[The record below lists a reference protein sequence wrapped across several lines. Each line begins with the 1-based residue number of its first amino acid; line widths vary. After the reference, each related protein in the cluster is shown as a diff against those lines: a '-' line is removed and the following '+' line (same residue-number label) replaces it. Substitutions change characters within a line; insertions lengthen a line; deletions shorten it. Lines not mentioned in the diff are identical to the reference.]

1 MTEPTTDPAE
11 LRAICE
17 REIEAARQ
25 LKADPMSYQAAREWA
40 DSHGARVK
48 ATHPT
53 NMLTLLDH
61 IEELE
66 GALRGIANRTTQ
78 YGDRMT
84 YPIHLIAVAALAQPR
99 VDGPETLEQKCLHGR
114 TVNEY
119 CGQCRADEVDEDG
132 PTETPRVTEEMVKDG
147 ADELGAALAL
157 FPDGESPVT
166 AYTPEGFLIWLRAV
180 VRTILAAALGLTE
193 TEVSDG

>member
-61 IEELE
+61 IEELTIALGARNTEAELAWLERIEELE
-66 GALRGIANRTTQ
+66 GALREIANRTTQ

-84 YPIHLIAVAALAQPR
+84 YPIHSIAEAALAQPR
-99 VDGPETLEQKCLHGR
+99 VDGP
-114 TVNEY
+114 
-119 CGQCRADEVDEDG
+119 A
-132 PTETPRVTEEMVKDG
+132 ETPEERK
-147 ADELGAALAL
+147 
-157 FPDGESPVT
+157 
-166 AYTPEGFLIWLRAV
+166 
-180 VRTILAAALGLTE
+180 
-193 TEVSDG
+193 